1 MGVDPHAAWRG
12 TESLGQG
19 APPSHED
26 VALLRPVERLYGRW
40 LMTVLSTRLDPRSAE
55 FAANAAAMQELLD
68 EVLVQQHQA
77 TIAGGEAYIERHRSR
92 GKMLVRERI
101 ELLVDPDTP
110 LLELQGLAAWGT
122 GDPVG
127 GGIVNALGIVRGVEC
142 LINGTDMTVKGG
154 ASNPSSVQKTLRGM
168 EIALANRLPYITLTE
183 SAGADLPRQAD
194 IFVPGGASFKN
205 LTRMSAAGIPTI
217 SLVFGPSTAGGAY
230 TPGMSDYVVMV
241 KDRAKVFLGGPPLV
255 KMAINED
262 ADEEELGGADMHARV
277 SGLADYL
284 AVDELDAIRIGRD
297 IVGHLNWRKAGP
309 GPSMPADAPLFD
321 SAELLGAAPADVR
334 KPIDVREIIARI
346 VDGSRFE
353 EFKPTYGTQLV
364 TGWASLCGFPI
375 GILANNGI
383 LFSEESQK
391 GAQFIQLCNRTDTP
405 LLFIQNITGFMVG
418 TRYEQGGIIKDGA
431 KLINAVSN
439 STVPHLTLMVG
450 ASYGAGNYG
459 MSGKAYDP
467 RFIFTWPNHRIAVMG
482 PKQLAGVMN
491 IITKGRDPDGVAAL
505 EKQVEHESTALY
517 ATGRIWDDGIIDP
530 RETRTVLGFAL
541 SAVHTNEVKG
551 TSSFGVFRM

>member
-1 MGVDPHAAWRG
+1 MSHAHLNGVWTG
-12 TESLGQG
+12 F
-19 APPSHED
+19 
-26 VALLRPVERLYGRW
+26 
-40 LMTVLSTRLDPRSAE
+40 DPRGPDLYRPPVPVLQTRIDARSA
-55 FAANAAAMQELLD
+55 AYRANRDAMQVLLD
-68 EVLVQQHQA
+68 EVLDEQQKA
-77 TIAGGEAYIERHRSR
+77 IVSGGQRYIDRHRER

-101 ELLVDPDTP
+101 ELLVDRDTP
-110 LLELQGLAAWGT
+110 LLELHALAAWGT

-127 GGIVNALGIVRGVEC
+127 AGSVHVIGLINGVEC
-142 LINGTDMTVKGG
+142 FVSGIDMTVRGG
-154 ASNPSSVQKTLRGM
+154 ASNPSSVAKALRGM
-168 EIALANRLPYITLTE
+168 EIAKQNRLPYITLTE

-205 LTRMSAAGIPTI
+205 LTQMSAAGIPTI

-241 KDRAKVFLGGPPLV
+241 KDRAQVFLGGPPLV
-255 KMAINED
+255 KMAIDED
-262 ADEEELGGADMHARV
+262 ANEEDLGGADMHSRV
-277 SGLADYL
+277 SGLSDYL
-284 AVDELDAIRIGRD
+284 AVDELDALRIGRD
-297 IVGHLNWRKAGP
+297 IVRHLNWRKHGP
-309 GPSMPADAPLFD
+309 GPTMSADMPAYDRD
-321 SAELLGAAPADVR
+321 ELLGVASADVR
-334 KPIDVREIIARI
+334 IPFDVREIIARI

-364 TGWASLCGFPI
+364 TGWTSICGFPV

-391 GAQFIQLCNRTDTP
+391 GAQFIQLCNRIDVP
-405 LLFIQNITGFMVG
+405 LLFVQNITGFMVG

-459 MSGKAYDP
+459 MSGRAYDP
-467 RFIFTWPNHRIAVMG
+467 RFVFTWPNHRIAVMG

-491 IITKGRDPDGVAAL
+491 IITKGRDPDAIAAL
-505 EKQVEHESTALY
+505 EAQVERESTALY
-517 ATGRIWDDGIIDP
+517 ATGRVWDDGIIDP
-530 RETRTVLGFAL
+530 RESRTVLGIAL
-541 SAVHTNEVKG
+541 SVVHNGPVEGAKQ
-551 TSSFGVFRM
+551 FGVFRM

>member
-1 MGVDPHAAWRG
+1 V
-12 TESLGQG
+12 
-19 APPSHED
+19 
-26 VALLRPVERLYGRW
+26 PVL
-40 LMTVLSTRLDPRSAE
+40 TSRLDPRSAA
-55 FAANAAAMQELLD
+55 FGANRDAMAVLLE
-68 EVLVQQHQA
+68 EVLREQR
-77 TIAGGEAYIERHRSR
+77 YIDRHRER

-101 ELLVDPDTP
+101 EALVDPDTP
-110 LLELQGLAAWGT
+110 LLELHALAAWGT

-127 GGIVNALGIVRGVEC
+127 AGIVHCIGQVSGVEC
-142 LINGTDMTVKGG
+142 FINGTDMTVRGG
-154 ASNPSSVQKTLRGM
+154 ASNPSSVAKSLRGM
-168 EIALANRLPYITLTE
+168 EIAKRNRLPYITLTE

-194 IFVPGGASFKN
+194 IFVPGGASFKH
-205 LTRMSAAGIPTI
+205 LTQMSAAGIPTI

-241 KDRAKVFLGGPPLV
+241 KERAQVFLGGPPLV
-255 KMAINED
+255 KMAIDED
-262 ADEEELGGADMHARV
+262 ADEESLGGAEMHSRV
-277 SGLADYL
+277 SGLSDYL
-284 AVDELDAIRIGRD
+284 AVDELDALRIGRE
-297 IVGHLNWRKAGP
+297 IVSHLNWRKLGAGP
-309 GPSMPADAPLFD
+309 TAASDPPLFD
-321 SAELLGAAPADVR
+321 PDELLGVASADVR
-334 KPIDVREIIARI
+334 IPFDVREIIARI

-364 TGWASLCGFPI
+364 TGWASLCGFPV

-391 GAQFIQLCNRTDTP
+391 GAQFIQLCNRIDTP
-405 LLFIQNITGFMVG
+405 ILFIQNITGFMVG

-439 STVPHLTLMVG
+439 SAVPHVTLMVG

-491 IITKGRDPDGVAAL
+491 IITKGRDPDAVVAL
-505 EKQVEHESTALY
+505 EAQVERESTALY
-517 ATGRIWDDGIIDP
+517 ATGRVWDDGIIDP
-530 RETRTVLGFAL
+530 RETRTVLGIAF
-541 SAVHTNEVKG
+541 SAIHSGEVTG
-551 TSSFGVFRM
+551 TSAFGVFRM